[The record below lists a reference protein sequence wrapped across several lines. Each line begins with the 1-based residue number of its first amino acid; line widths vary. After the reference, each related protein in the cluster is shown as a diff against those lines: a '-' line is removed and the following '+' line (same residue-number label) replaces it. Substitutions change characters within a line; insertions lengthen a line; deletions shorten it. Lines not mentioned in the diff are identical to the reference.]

1 MPDLLN
7 DTNEAQRWAKEA
19 IERQE
24 SGLYGQIVS
33 AVVWTDA
40 RGEDGSLLVE
50 ADPQSILST
59 LRRQRLPLLLNH
71 DPGRPMGQ
79 VLEAEYFEAPDGQT
93 FVAAIIGY
101 YSRDQVLTFAD
112 LGLDSISAP
121 PIGELPEPHG
131 DLWIEIAC
139 DPREI
144 SHEWLDVVAAGAP
157 MPIVRTPLSH
167 NSSEAVQELIRI
179 GIVFVLLVGIPA
191 AKALGTELGKDIY
204 AGVSK
209 WLKNLIAST
218 SKHQAPLICI
228 ESYQQDCQV
237 SFLIR
242 GNDVLTNYAAHD
254 GISQAAAQAARI
266 IGLLAKRG
274 MPASKL
280 VYEFDTDSLR
290 WYPSYA
296 ALENNRLITSSPMLI
311 AMAADTPTG
320 LSLGLARKD
329 MGERQ

>member
-1 MPDLLN
+1 
-7 DTNEAQRWAKEA
+7 
-19 IERQE
+19 
-24 SGLYGQIVS
+24 
-33 AVVWTDA
+33 
-40 RGEDGSLLVE
+40 
-50 ADPQSILST
+50 
-59 LRRQRLPLLLNH
+59 
-71 DPGRPMGQ
+71 MGQ
-79 VLEAEYFEAPDGQT
+79 VLEAEYFEAPDGQA

-112 LGLDSISAP
+112 LGLDGLSP
-121 PIGELPEPHG
+121 QTIGELPEPRA

-144 SHEWLDVVAAGAP
+144 PDEWLDGVAADAP

-179 GIVFVLLVGIPA
+179 GIAFALLVGIPA
-191 AKALGTELGKDIY
+191 AKAFGTGLGKDLY

-209 WLKNLIAST
+209 WLKNLIASAN
-218 SKHQAPLICI
+218 KHQAPLICI
-228 ESYQQDCQV
+228 ESSQQDCQV

-242 GNDVLTNYAAHD
+242 GNDVKTNYAAHE

-266 IGLLAKRG
+266 ISLLAQRG

-296 ALENNRLITSSPMLI
+296 ALENNRLIASSPMLI
-311 AMAADTPTG
+311 AMAADTPAG

-329 MGERQ
+329 MGGRR

>member
-7 DTNEAQRWAKEA
+7 DTHDAQRWAKEA

-24 SGLYGQIVS
+24 SGLYAQIVS
-33 AVVWTDA
+33 GVVWTDA
-40 RGEDGSLLVE
+40 RSEDGSLLVE
-50 ADPQSILST
+50 ANPQSILST

-79 VLEAEYFEAPDGQT
+79 VLEAEYFEAPDGQA
-93 FVAAIIGY
+93 FVVAIIGY
-101 YSRDQVLTFAD
+101 YSREQVLTFAD
-112 LGLDSISAP
+112 LGLDSIFAP
-121 PIGELPEPHG
+121 PIGELPEPRG
-131 DLWIEIAC
+131 DMWIEIAC

-144 SHEWLDVVAAGAP
+144 SEQWLDGVAASSP
-157 MPIVRTPLSH
+157 MRIVRTPLSH

-179 GIVFVLLVGIPA
+179 GIAFALLMGIPA
-191 AKALGTELGKDIY
+191 AKTFGTELGKDIY

-218 SKHQAPLICI
+218 GKHEAPLICI
-228 ESYQQDCQV
+228 ESYQQDCQI

-242 GNDVLTNYAAHD
+242 GNDVTTNYAAHD
-254 GISQAAAQAARI
+254 GISQAAAQAAKLI
-266 IGLLAKRG
+266 SLLAQRG

-296 ALENNRLITSSPMLI
+296 ALDNNRLITSSPMLI
-311 AMAADTPTG
+311 AIAADTPAG
-320 LSLGLARKD
+320 LSLGLARRD

>member
-7 DTNEAQRWAKEA
+7 DTHEAQRWAKEA

-24 SGLYGQIVS
+24 SGLYAQIVS
-33 AVVWTDA
+33 GVVWTDA
-40 RGEDGSLLVE
+40 GSEDGSLLVE
-50 ADPQSILST
+50 ANPQSILST
-59 LRRQRLPLLLNH
+59 LRQQRLPLLLNH

-79 VLEAEYFEAPDGQT
+79 VLEAEYFEAPDGQA
-93 FVAAIIGY
+93 FVVAIIGY
-101 YSRDQVLTFAD
+101 YSREQVLTFAD
-112 LGLDSISAP
+112 LGLEGITAP
-121 PIGELPEPHG
+121 PIGELPEPRG
-131 DLWIEIAC
+131 DMWIEIAC

-144 SHEWLDVVAAGAP
+144 SEEWLDGVAASSP

-179 GIVFVLLVGIPA
+179 RIAFVLLVGIPA
-191 AKALGTELGKDIY
+191 AKAVGTELGKDIY
-204 AGVSK
+204 TSVSN

-218 SKHQAPLICI
+218 GKHQALLICI
-228 ESYQQDCQV
+228 ECNLQGCQI

-242 GNDVLTNYAAHD
+242 GNDVATNYAAHD
-254 GISQAAAQAARI
+254 GIPQAAAQAAKLVS
-266 IGLLAKRG
+266 LLAQRG
-274 MPASKL
+274 MPASRL

-296 ALENNRLITSSPMLI
+296 TLDNNRLIASSPMLI
-311 AMAADTPTG
+311 AMAADTPAG

-329 MGERQ
+329 MGKRQ